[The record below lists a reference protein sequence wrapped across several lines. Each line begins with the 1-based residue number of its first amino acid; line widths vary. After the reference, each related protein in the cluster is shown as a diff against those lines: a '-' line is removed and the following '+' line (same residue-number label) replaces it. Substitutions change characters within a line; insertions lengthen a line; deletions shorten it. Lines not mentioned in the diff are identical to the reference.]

1 MVFFVGLMSNSV
13 IGIVRNID
21 PARKLLYVLTPLP
34 LDRLQQ
40 VNVLL
45 KGNIEIPAAIML
57 SVSKGVNFS
66 RVRYG

>member
-1 MVFFVGLMSNSV
+1 MPNSV

-40 VNVLL
+40 VNALL

-57 SVSKGVNFS
+57 SVRKGDNFS
-66 RVRYG
+66 RVLYG